1 MALVSMTGFARQEG
15 TLDQHSWVYEVKS
28 VNGKNLDIRSR
39 LPHGHEALEVEIKKL
54 ATQYFRR
61 GNFQLNLQLS
71 RENGQTALA
80 VNEEALETILKIA
93 EPIQKRLGDRP
104 IAVETLLGLR
114 GVLEMAEPQESDEA
128 KQARHDALI
137 ESIKAV
143 FSQLADM
150 RLAEGARMETVIV
163 EQVNTIEALT
173 KAARDCPDRQ
183 PEAIKA
189 RFKENIEKLLETS
202 DQLDP
207 DRLHAEAILIATRA
221 DVQEELDR
229 LFAHVEAARELIKS
243 DDAVGRKFDFLAQEF
258 NREANTLCSKAS
270 SQELSRIGL
279 ELKTTIDQLREQ
291 IQNIE

>member
-39 LPHGHEALEVEIKKL
+39 LPHGNEALDVEIKKL
-54 ATQYFRR
+54 AAKYFRR
-61 GNFQLNLQLS
+61 GNFQLNLQLA
-71 RENGQTALA
+71 REHGQTALA
-80 VNEEALETILKIA
+80 VNEEALEAILKIA

-114 GVLEMAEPQESDEA
+114 GVLEMAEPQEDDDV
-128 KQARHDALI
+128 KQLRHDALI

-143 FSQLADM
+143 FKDLAEM
-150 RLAEGARMETVIV
+150 RSAEGARMETVIV
-163 EQVNTIEALT
+163 EQINTIEALT

-183 PEAIKA
+183 PETIKA
-189 RFKENIEKLLETS
+189 RFKENIEKLLEAS
-202 DQLDP
+202 DQFDP

-229 LFAHVEAARELIKS
+229 LFAHVEAARELLLSK
-243 DDAVGRKFDFLAQEF
+243 DAVGRKFDFLAQEF

-270 SQELSRIGL
+270 SKELSRIGL

>member
-1 MALVSMTGFARQEG
+1 MALVSMTGFARHEG
-15 TLDQHSWVYEVKS
+15 NLDQHSWVFEVKS

-39 LPHGHEALEVEIKKL
+39 LPHGNEALDIELKKL
-54 ATQYFRR
+54 GAKYFRR
-61 GNFQLNLQLS
+61 GNFQLNLQLA
-71 RENGQTALA
+71 REHGQTALA
-80 VNEEALETILKIA
+80 VNQEALETILKIA

-114 GVLEMAEPQESDEA
+114 GVLEMAEPQEDDDA
-128 KQARHDALI
+128 KQTRDVALI
-137 ESIKAV
+137 ESAKQV
-143 FSQLADM
+143 FADLAQM
-150 RLAEGARMETVIV
+150 RLAEGARMEAVIV

-173 KAARDCPDRQ
+173 SAARDCPDRA
-183 PEAIKA
+183 PDAIKA
-189 RFKENIEKLLETS
+189 RFKENIDKLLETS

-229 LFAHVEAARELIKS
+229 LYAHVEAARELLASK
-243 DDAVGRKFDFLAQEF
+243 DAVGRKFDFLAQEF

-270 SQELSRIGL
+270 SKELSRIGL

-291 IQNIE
+291 VQNIE

>member
-1 MALVSMTGFARQEG
+1 MALVSMTGFARHEG
-15 TLDQHSWVYEVKS
+15 ALDQYSWVYEVKS

-39 LPHGHEALEVEIKKL
+39 LPHGNEALDVEIKKL
-54 ATQYFRR
+54 AAKYFRR
-61 GNFQLNLQLS
+61 GNFQLNLQLA
-71 RENGQTALA
+71 REHGQTALA
-80 VNEEALETILKIA
+80 VNEEALEAILKIA

-114 GVLEMAEPQESDEA
+114 GVLEMAEPQEDDDV
-128 KQARHDALI
+128 KQQRHDALI

-143 FSQLADM
+143 FKDLAEM

-173 KAARDCPDRQ
+173 KAARDCPDRL
-183 PEAIKA
+183 PETIKA

-229 LFAHVEAARELIKS
+229 LFAHVEAARELLLS
-243 DDAVGRKFDFLAQEF
+243 TDAVGRKFDFLAQEF

-270 SQELSRIGL
+270 SKELSRIGL